1 MPFSIRPYRRFP
13 VHCSV
18 TYNAGPFQGQGT
30 VWNFSCTGWRLSGD
44 QPRSLRFT
52 IAVVLSIAC
61 LAVPAWA
68 DGQTGVDAYTRGDYA
83 TAEREWRPLAEQGNA
98 AAQYNLGV
106 LYDRGQGVPQD
117 DTQARQWWEKAAV
130 QGDANAQLYIGTLY
144 AFGRG
149 GPQDYAAARQW
160 FEKSAVQGHANA
172 QFNLGVLYDSGQGGP
187 QDYAIALQWY
197 EKAAAQGL
205 AKAQFYLGRL
215 YAYGEGR
222 PHDLVKAQMWYSL
235 AARTGYETATG
246 YRDDLAKQMTPAQIA
261 EAHKLAQEWTPKAK

>member
-1 MPFSIRPYRRFP
+1 MPFSIRPYRRFA

-18 TYNAGPFQGQGT
+18 TYNVGPFQGQGT
-30 VWNFSCTGWRLSGD
+30 VWNLSCTGWRLSGG

-52 IAVVLSIAC
+52 IAVVLSIVC

-83 TAEREWRPLAEQGNA
+83 TAEREWRPLAKQGNA
-98 AAQYNLGV
+98 AAQCNLGV
-106 LYDRGQGVPQD
+106 LYD
-117 DTQARQWWEKAAV
+117 K
-130 QGDANAQLYIGTLY
+130 
-144 AFGRG
+144 
-149 GPQDYAAARQW
+149 
-160 FEKSAVQGHANA
+160 
-172 QFNLGVLYDSGQGGP
+172 GQGGP

-197 EKAAAQGL
+197 EKAAAKGV

-215 YAYGEGR
+215 YAYGEGI
-222 PHDLVKAQMWYSL
+222 PQDLVKAQMWYSL